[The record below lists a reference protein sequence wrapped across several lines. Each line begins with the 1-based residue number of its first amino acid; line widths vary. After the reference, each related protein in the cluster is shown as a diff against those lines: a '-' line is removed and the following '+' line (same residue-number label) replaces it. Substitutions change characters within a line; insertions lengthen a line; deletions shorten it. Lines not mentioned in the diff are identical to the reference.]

1 MSAESELLSEIL
13 KYEHRGSVKAVAQ
26 AAVCAESTIY
36 SNMDGKANPSVWV
49 IKAAFEVTGDPRLK
63 KLLEPDGWEL
73 VRKKGTVESDKPVEA
88 EAMDVVVCVGDFVE
102 DYRRKMDDGRLE
114 THEAVALLGKI
125 ATLKTELDELE
136 AAVMRQS

>member
-1 MSAESELLSEIL
+1 MSDVSELLKEIL
-13 KYEHRGSVKAVAQ
+13 VYEHRGAAYEVAKV
-26 AAVCAESTIY
+26 AGMAYRTVMDYT
-36 SNMDGKANPSVWV
+36 DGKCNPPVKV
-49 IKAAFEVTGDPRLK
+49 ISAAFLVTRDVRLK
-63 KLLEPDGWEL
+63 HLLEPDGWEL

-125 ATLKTELDELE
+125 AALKTELDELE